1 MDRGTDG
8 DGDGQS
14 AGRSALSETGGG
26 GARSRFVSVGLRGA
40 RARQSAE
47 AARARARADRDD
59 AAKWRRIVAGGIHL
73 TITRVAPH
81 AERRARPRG
90 RAAAA
95 ARGEQAAGTSRFRA
109 RTWRREGCGYD
120 LPSPRAWVF
129 PSLHGWRSF
138 GLRGVLI
145 GRGAIWTREGF
156 FAELK
161 PRNRDVK
168 AERVSLTGDPAEPAT
183 KPTSLIGPIK
193 LAISGFVSVAR
204 FFIFS

>member
-1 MDRGTDG
+1 LVFAFESGGFRFLDR
-8 DGDGQS
+8 
-14 AGRSALSETGGG
+14 ARRRRGRSVGGTERAVRERRRWRAVALR
-26 GARSRFVSVGLRGA
+26 AVGLRGA

-129 PSLHGWRSF
+129 SSLHGWRSF

-156 FAELK
+156 FARVETARPRRESGTRLVDRRPGRTATEL
-161 PRNRDVK
+161 R
-168 AERVSLTGDPAEPAT
+168 RV
-183 KPTSLIGPIK
+183 
-193 LAISGFVSVAR
+193 
-204 FFIFS
+204 